1 MTAIRST
8 LAPALWLVVLD
19 TPVLRDWMR
28 LNRSVCHEYYTVQHE
43 TVKSISCTA
52 RCEATYTPAM
62 ATIPYREQMLRV
74 REDAIVQAVNRL
86 LATKGYDLMTVDEVA
101 AEAGMAK
108 ASLYKHFTSKEE
120 LAGAAMVLVLD
131 RAIAYVDSLHLL
143 GPETQAVQQLES
155 VVRWTLEVQ
164 LAGEMPTLPAQNSR
178 LSASLR
184 ANREYTD
191 RLIELSDKLGA
202 WITQAQASGDLGASL
217 PPELILYTLYAR
229 ACDPVLGV
237 LKAAGQYTDRQIIDW
252 LVATTFGGL
261 AHAERS
267 EAKAAKAPVRKAGA
281 RAG

>member
-1 MTAIRST
+1 
-8 LAPALWLVVLD
+8 
-19 TPVLRDWMR
+19 
-28 LNRSVCHEYYTVQHE
+28 
-43 TVKSISCTA
+43 
-52 RCEATYTPAM
+52 M

-120 LAGAAMVLVLD
+120 LAGAAMVRVLE
-131 RAIAYVDSLHLL
+131 RAMAYVDSLHQL
-143 GPETQAVQQLES
+143 GRDTPALEQLKS

-164 LAGEMPTLPAQNSR
+164 IAGEMPTLPAQNSR

-184 ANREYTD
+184 ANRRYTD

-202 WITQAQASGDLGASL
+202 WITQAQASGDLAASL

-229 ACDPVLGV
+229 ACDPVLAV
-237 LKAAGQYTDRQIIDW
+237 LKAAGRHTDQQIIDW

-261 AHAERS
+261 AQGAPPG
-267 EAKAAKAPVRKAGA
+267 AKAAKAPVRKAAA

>member
-1 MTAIRST
+1 
-8 LAPALWLVVLD
+8 
-19 TPVLRDWMR
+19 
-28 LNRSVCHEYYTVQHE
+28 
-43 TVKSISCTA
+43 
-52 RCEATYTPAM
+52 M

-120 LAGAAMVLVLD
+120 LAGAAMVRVLE

-143 GPETQAVQQLES
+143 DPGTRPLRHLES

-184 ANREYTD
+184 GNRQYTD
-191 RLIELSDKLGA
+191 RLMELTDKLGA
-202 WITQAQASGDLGASL
+202 WITAAQADGELSAKL

-237 LKAAGQYTDRQIIDW
+237 MKAAGQYSDAQIVDW
-252 LVATTFGGL
+252 LVTTTFEGI
-261 AHAERS
+261 AAPERP
-267 EAKAAKAPVRKAGA
+267 AARPVKEPVRKAAA

>member
-8 LAPALWLVVLD
+8 LVPVLCLTVLD

-28 LNRSVCHEYYTVQHE
+28 LNRSVCNEYYTVQYE

-237 LKAAGQYTDRQIIDW
+237 LKAGGQYTDRQIIDW

-261 AHAERS
+261 AHAERP

>member
-1 MTAIRST
+1 
-8 LAPALWLVVLD
+8 
-19 TPVLRDWMR
+19 
-28 LNRSVCHEYYTVQHE
+28 
-43 TVKSISCTA
+43 
-52 RCEATYTPAM
+52 
-62 ATIPYREQMLRV
+62 MLRV

-101 AEAGMAK
+101 AVAGMAK

-120 LAGAAMVLVLD
+120 LAGAAMVRVLE

-143 GPETQAVQQLES
+143 GPDAQPVQHLKS

-202 WITQAQASGDLGASL
+202 WITQAQASGDLDASL
-217 PPELILYTLYAR
+217 PPELILYTLFAR

-237 LKAAGQYTDRQIIDW
+237 LKAGGQHTDRQIIDW

-261 AHAERS
+261 AQERHAT
-267 EAKAAKAPVRKAGA
+267 KATNREPNRTVSRG
-281 RAG
+281 R